1 MLNALKALAVQRT
14 AEEIMGGIAAPIIT
28 ARIDELNKLEEE
40 IKTTEQRLQADP
52 SNAEGLGEYISSNL
66 AWIAGW
72 GGIAAS
78 VVARNIVAGLI
89 ASKVTKYL

>member
-1 MLNALKALAVQRT
+1 MLNILKTIAVQRT
-14 AEEIMGGIAAPIIT
+14 AEEIMGGIAAPIIST
-28 ARIDELNKLEEE
+28 RIDELNKLESE
-40 IKTTEQRLQADP
+40 IKELEERLQADP

-78 VVARNIVAGLI
+78 TVARNIVAGLI
-89 ASKVTKYL
+89 AAKVTKYL